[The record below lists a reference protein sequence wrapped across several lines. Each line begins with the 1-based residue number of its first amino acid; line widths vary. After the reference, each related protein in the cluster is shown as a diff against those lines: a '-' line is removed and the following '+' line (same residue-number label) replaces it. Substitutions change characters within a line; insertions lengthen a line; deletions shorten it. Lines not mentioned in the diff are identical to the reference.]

1 MARQLNKILLV
12 DDEPDI
18 REVAKLALELAGGY
32 QVETCSNGVEALERV
47 ADIAPDLI
55 LLDVMMP
62 QMDGP
67 QTLSKLQEMDEA
79 PPVIFMTAKVQPAE
93 VAAYKALGAI
103 GVIAKPFDPMSLG
116 SEVNALWGE
125 AGL

>member
-1 MARQLNKILLV
+1 MVQQLNKILLV

-32 QVETCSNGVEALERV
+32 QVETCSNGVDALERV

-67 QTLSKLQEMDEA
+67 QTLLKLQQMDA
-79 PPVIFMTAKVQPAE
+79 PIPVIFMTAKVQAAE
-93 VAAYKALGAI
+93 VSAYKALGAI

-116 SEVNALWGE
+116 SEVNALWVE